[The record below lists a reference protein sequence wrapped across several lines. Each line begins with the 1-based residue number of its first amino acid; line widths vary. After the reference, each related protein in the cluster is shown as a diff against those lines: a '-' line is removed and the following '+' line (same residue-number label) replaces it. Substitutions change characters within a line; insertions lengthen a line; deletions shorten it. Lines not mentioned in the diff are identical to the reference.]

1 MIIDYQV
8 PFNKQPS
15 HVSLS
20 KSFGLQ
26 ELFLPFAK
34 WQHGRNSR
42 KKLKKENTAKGYV
55 NKKNEKRYRN
65 NMNRTYE
72 QEF

>member
-1 MIIDYQV
+1 MTIDYQV

-26 ELFLPFAK
+26 ELFLPFE
-34 WQHGRNSR
+34 W
-42 KKLKKENTAKGYV
+42 KKFSEES
-55 NKKNEKRYRN
+55 EKRKHNQRICKQKMRN
-65 NMNRTYE
+65 AIETT
-72 QEF
+72 

>member
-26 ELFLPFAK
+26 ELFLPFE
-34 WQHGRNSR
+34 W
-42 KKLKKENTAKGYV
+42 KKFSEETEKKETQPKD
-55 NKKNEKRYRN
+55 
-65 NMNRTYE
+65 M
-72 QEF
+72 